1 MIVSNEWERNWCWSR
16 RCQRAR
22 ALGELM
28 NAHLSP
34 SCPPRWVLCVTLEAP
49 HYGLGGQIIKNA
61 KGHKKLRQRAQNSG
75 KTQDTP
81 EVSTEILLS
90 WQLSSLRW
98 ISFDILL
105 TAPSVV
111 VFRSFTDKIKF
122 LLKYMYI
129 LYLWN
134 CLSWKQHF
142 VLSYNS
148 HLPTAPCI
156 AYSSDVC

>member
-1 MIVSNEWERNWCWSR
+1 MPNTLRRVSNNQNGFCHE
-16 RCQRAR
+16 
-22 ALGELM
+22 GGG
-28 NAHLSP
+28 
-34 SCPPRWVLCVTLEAP
+34 

-81 EVSTEILLS
+81 KVSTEILLS

-111 VFRSFTDKIKF
+111 VFRSFTDKIKICWSTCTSCTCEIVF
-122 LLKYMYI
+122 PENNI
-129 LYLWN
+129 LFSLTPPFTNCAQNCKQKWCLIIWN
-134 CLSWKQHF
+134 LHSWAKIP
-142 VLSYNS
+142 LCG
-148 HLPTAPCI
+148 LTP
-156 AYSSDVC
+156 

>member
-1 MIVSNEWERNWCWSR
+1 MTHN
-16 RCQRAR
+16 
-22 ALGELM
+22 
-28 NAHLSP
+28 
-34 SCPPRWVLCVTLEAP
+34 CPKLDKYLFPGNFWLYFCPRYRG

-111 VFRSFTDKIKF
+111 VFRSFTDKIKICWSTCTSCTCEIVF
-122 LLKYMYI
+122 PENNILFSLTPPFYQLRPELHTKVMSHNLK
-129 LYLWN
+129 
-134 CLSWKQHF
+134 
-142 VLSYNS
+142 
-148 HLPTAPCI
+148 
-156 AYSSDVC
+156 SSFMT